1 MMDELSN
8 LFWYGVVLITF
19 SLCCAGVTTWYLFKD
34 EGKINNNNQ
43 KQIKK

>member
-19 SLCCAGVTTWYLFKD
+19 SLCCAGVTTWRLFKD
-34 EGKINNNNQ
+34 EGKIP
-43 KQIKK
+43 KKGDKK

>member
-19 SLCCAGVTTWYLFKD
+19 SLCCAAFTMWRLFKD
-34 EGKINNNNQ
+34 EGKIS
-43 KQIKK
+43 KKGDKK